1 MQSAS
6 SSIPRMPNGFPP
18 EMDVKMRYVDSFAL
32 VLSAGVGGV
41 YQYRLNSIFDPDL
54 TGVGHQPYTRD
65 TWAAVYSTYTVMS
78 CRYVVQA
85 VSTVP
90 CTISTRAVNA
100 SNAPASYTLEQERP
114 YSKSIFCTSTAVGTA
129 VDTIDIAKIL
139 AIPRSQLLN
148 LDNQTAQGS
157 NPTNGVYLNIYAF
170 GPDPTATPTIYFRI
184 ELDYSVRLT
193 QLVENLAQS

>member
-1 MQSAS
+1 
-6 SSIPRMPNGFPP
+6 MPNGFPP
-18 EMDVKMRYVDSFAL
+18 EMDVKMRYVDAFAL
-32 VLSAGVGGV
+32 VISSGVGGV

-54 TGVGHQPYTRD
+54 TGTGHQPYTRD
-65 TWAAVYSTYTVMS
+65 TWAAVYQTYTVTKCS
-78 CRYVVQA
+78 YKVSA
-85 VSTVP
+85 ASTVP
-90 CTISTRAVNA
+90 TTISCRAVNA

-114 YSKSIFCTSTAVGTA
+114 YAKNIFSTSTMVSSAS
-129 VDTIDIAKIL
+129 DTVDIAKIL
-139 AIPRSQLLN
+139 AIPKSQLFN

-184 ELDYSVRLT
+184 ELEYSVRLT